1 MALTNWTRGLV
12 AITIIAVGSALMDD
26 YFDLPGPYC
35 RQRGCCPGRQDDCSV
50 PILGKSLSKTAK
62 CSHIQ
67 GQAFNLSRHLAQS
80 PVKITGNNE
89 VPFVNKGTLC
99 YCDDFCNRTRNE
111 DCCPDFWS
119 HCRGVTPPPI
129 AAPIIG
135 CTYEG
140 TVYPIG
146 KQLKKNC
153 NVCKCERVGMS
164 GDMLCEQHR
173 CIIEPTITDA
183 INSDPSNGWTASNYS
198 EFWGRTLEEGIK
210 LRLGTLQPQRF
221 VMKMT
226 PVRHTY
232 DPQSFPR
239 EFESEMKWPRWISG
253 IQDQGWCG
261 SSWAISTA
269 AVASDRFA
277 ILSKGREQIMLSA
290 QHLVSCDIR
299 GQQSCNGGYLDRAW
313 SYIRKFGLVDEQ
325 CFPYTAS
332 NEKCKVLRKG
342 GLAEA
347 KCKLPE
353 LVDRKS
359 KYKVAPA
366 YRIGNETD
374 IMHDIMTS
382 GPVQATMKVYHDFF
396 TYKTGIY
403 KHSPLSSADRTGY
416 HSVRIVGWGEE
427 YTSQGVKK
435 YWKVANSWGRLWGD
449 NGYFKIARGTNE
461 CEIESF
467 VLGTWPEIENKL
479 LLNNEIRR
487 IRYPK

>member
-153 NVCKCERVGMS
+153 NVWWVELIKGLRRYKVFSSKCERVGMS

-210 LRLGTLQPQRF
+210 LRWTNNLLDFSIFRLHIPKVFIT
-221 VMKMT
+221 
-226 PVRHTY
+226 
-232 DPQSFPR
+232 FPNI
-239 EFESEMKWPRWISG
+239 FGGSINVFWI
-253 IQDQGWCG
+253 
-261 SSWAISTA
+261 
-269 AVASDRFA
+269 
-277 ILSKGREQIMLSA
+277 
-290 QHLVSCDIR
+290 
-299 GQQSCNGGYLDRAW
+299 
-313 SYIRKFGLVDEQ
+313 
-325 CFPYTAS
+325 
-332 NEKCKVLRKG
+332 
-342 GLAEA
+342 
-347 KCKLPE
+347 
-353 LVDRKS
+353 
-359 KYKVAPA
+359 
-366 YRIGNETD
+366 
-374 IMHDIMTS
+374 
-382 GPVQATMKVYHDFF
+382 
-396 TYKTGIY
+396 
-403 KHSPLSSADRTGY
+403 
-416 HSVRIVGWGEE
+416 
-427 YTSQGVKK
+427 
-435 YWKVANSWGRLWGD
+435 
-449 NGYFKIARGTNE
+449 
-461 CEIESF
+461 
-467 VLGTWPEIENKL
+467 
-479 LLNNEIRR
+479 
-487 IRYPK
+487 

>member
-1 MALTNWTRGLV
+1 
-12 AITIIAVGSALMDD
+12 
-26 YFDLPGPYC
+26 
-35 RQRGCCPGRQDDCSV
+35 
-50 PILGKSLSKTAK
+50 
-62 CSHIQ
+62 
-67 GQAFNLSRHLAQS
+67 
-80 PVKITGNNE
+80 
-89 VPFVNKGTLC
+89 
-99 YCDDFCNRTRNE
+99 
-111 DCCPDFWS
+111 
-119 HCRGVTPPPI
+119 
-129 AAPIIG
+129 
-135 CTYEG
+135 
-140 TVYPIG
+140 
-146 KQLKKNC
+146 
-153 NVCKCERVGMS
+153 MS

-353 LVDRKS
+353 LVDRRS

-427 YTSQGVKK
+427 YTSQGIKK